1 MIFSSRN
8 AVSYLVLDQSC
19 NFTTEGAAHQPQ
31 TKTLL
36 PHKRRDAKQ
45 VLDLKFFFCLR
56 LA

>member
-1 MIFSSRN
+1 M
-8 AVSYLVLDQSC
+8 SYLVLDQSC
-19 NFTTEGAAHQPQ
+19 NFTTERSASQPQ

-45 VLDLKFFFCLR
+45 VLGLKFFLYLR